1 MNKLEFELYLV
12 GGYISF
18 QINQMSLQST
28 GFAVGTQVQ
37 RSVYST
43 D

>member
-1 MNKLEFELYLV
+1 MNKLEFELV